1 MFKGVNPFIGARMVA
16 KSLAGGQQAAMARRM
31 TEDEA
36 RQVQLVRAI
45 ETEDRAAALLTGEDR
60 LQADAQARTCD
71 PAHFVAN
78 RAGFAFQRL
87 ATRHPGVVPLA
98 EKTRW
103 PGWVNWAIP
112 LVALAVGFLANEL
125 GNAKRLELLAVPLL
139 GTIAWNLFVY
149 FWTLVDAVRGK
160 HGGGLARAIMRLST
174 LGRSDFDASSP
185 MGRAAQA
192 FKRDWARLAA
202 PLTEARSLRTM
213 HLGAAMFALGIIGGI
228 YLRALVIEYRA
239 GWEST
244 FLTPPAVR
252 GLLASV
258 LGPASAVTG
267 IAIPPVNE
275 IAAMRWTGPAT
286 GGVNAGPWLHL
297 YTATLIGL
305 IVLPRLLLAGWQG
318 FKAARLARAL
328 PMPGREDFY
337 IRRLE
342 RVASGRPG
350 AIRVTPYAY
359 RPDEATRRRLAAA
372 LAGALGDGAEVRFD
386 EPVDYGGEDAWLAA
400 QTLDPSDD
408 YRLLLYTLSSTPEAE
423 NHGALARTLAER
435 IAREHPGT
443 VLTALVDE
451 APYRAHFAGQA
462 GLDDRIAGRAA
473 TWRRILGE
481 AGLSPLVL
489 DLASSGDTAL
499 AQRLESGLVG
509 TGDLSR

>member
-1 MFKGVNPFIGARMVA
+1 MFKGVNPIIASRMVA
-16 KSLAGGQQAAMARRM
+16 KRLARGQQALMATRM

-45 ETEDRAAALLTGEDR
+45 ETEDRTATLLTTEDR
-60 LQADAQARTCD
+60 LQADAQARSAD
-71 PAHFVAN
+71 PGRFVTT
-78 RAGFAFQRL
+78 RAAFAFQRL
-87 ATRHPGVVPLA
+87 ATRHPGVVPLSDR
-98 EKTRW
+98 TRW
-103 PGWVNWAIP
+103 PGWIGWTIP
-112 LVALAVGFLANEL
+112 LLALVTGFAANEL
-125 GNAKRLELLAVPLL
+125 GTAKRLELLAVPLL

-149 FWTLVDAVRGK
+149 LWTLADALRGR
-160 HGGGLARAIMRLST
+160 HGDGLARAIMRLTS
-174 LGRSDFDASSP
+174 LGRGDFDATSP

-192 FKRDWARLAA
+192 FKRDWARLSA

-244 FLTPPAVR
+244 FLGPHAVHA
-252 GLLASV
+252 LLATL

-267 IAIPPVNE
+267 VAIPDVGQ

-318 FKAARLARAL
+318 AKAMRLARAL

-342 RVASGRPG
+342 RTASGRPG
-350 AIRVTPYAY
+350 AVRVTPYAY

-372 LAGALGDGAEVRFD
+372 LADALGDGTEVRFD
-386 EPVDYGGEDAWLAA
+386 EAIEYGGEDRWLPV
-400 QTLDPSDD
+400 QTLDPTDD
-408 YRLLLYTLSSTPEAE
+408 YRLLLYTLSATPEAE
-423 NHGALARTLAER
+423 NHGALARALAER

-451 APYRAHFAGQA
+451 GPYRAHFAGQA
-462 GLDDRIAGRAA
+462 GLEERIDGRAA

-481 AGLSPLVL
+481 AGLTPLVL
-489 DLASSGDTAL
+489 DLSGGHDSAL

-509 TGDLSR
+509 SGDLSR